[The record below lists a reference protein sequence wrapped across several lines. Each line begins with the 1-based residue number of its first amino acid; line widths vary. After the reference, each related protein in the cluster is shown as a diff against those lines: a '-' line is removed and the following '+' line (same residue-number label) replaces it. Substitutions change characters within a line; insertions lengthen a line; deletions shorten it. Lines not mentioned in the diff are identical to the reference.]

1 MFNFPDS
8 GDVNL
13 WTAKNYVVDDTY
25 WVNDSSYVI
34 ESDSIVGNLEEDI
47 LIPNEMFSQKIWY
60 NSC

>member
-8 GDVNL
+8 SDVNL

-34 ESDSIVGNLEEDI
+34 ESDSIVGSLEEDI
-47 LIPNEMFSQKIWY
+47 LIPNEMFSQKI
-60 NSC
+60 